1 MFTPMKFSGAR
12 KATLAIALA
21 ASALASATPAMADP
35 YYGRHRGRG
44 GDTAG
49 AAIVGGIIG
58 IALGAIIASSSDN
71 NRNRHYADRRYDPR
85 VNGQWRG
92 QPSWNG
98 QQGWNN
104 QPNWNGQAHQNG
116 QPSWNGQYD
125 QRYQGGQEGYSRD
138 GYPLGNDGY
147 YDRRGYRENQGQ
159 YDQPDDDRG
168 N

>member
-1 MFTPMKFSGAR
+1 MVTFAK

-35 YYGRHRGRG
+35 FYGRHHRGRG

-58 IALGAIIASSSDN
+58 IALGAIIASSSNN
-71 NRNRHYADRRYDPR
+71 NRNRNHADPRFDPR

-92 QPSWNG
+92 QPSWN
-98 QQGWNN
+98 N
-104 QPNWNGQAHQNG
+104 QPNWNGQPNPNG

-125 QRYQGGQEGYSRD
+125 QRYGGGYQEGYSRD
-138 GYPLGNDGY
+138 GYPQGNDGY
-147 YDRRGYRENQGQ
+147 YDRRGYRENQE
-159 YDQPDDDRG
+159 PDDRG